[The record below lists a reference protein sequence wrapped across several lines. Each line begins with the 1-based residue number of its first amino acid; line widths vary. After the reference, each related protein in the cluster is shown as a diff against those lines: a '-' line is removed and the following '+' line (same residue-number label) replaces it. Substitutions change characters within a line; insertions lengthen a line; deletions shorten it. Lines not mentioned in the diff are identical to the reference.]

1 MPLDSR
7 LVHPFENAHERLMWD
22 ELKQY
27 LSAAFAADPRK
38 SILLGNFICGRQ
50 IDACLIW
57 PRGLA
62 IIELKNYQGQLH
74 SPLNDRWFIGDKP
87 VNAGGALNPL
97 EQVRG
102 ARHALGDRLR
112 KPWAEKF
119 PGAPVPN
126 WKYAAGRAVFQHKTT
141 WQDLFDDQTRRW
153 FANSS
158 LDTIAADLFG
168 RQIDTYNLNAD
179 QIKFIAETVL
189 STPPRR
195 IVHKEQQQIL
205 DHGIEGITLGH
216 LTLGGVISETHEE
229 RTAMDRDLDGPI
241 PAVIREYPLADD
253 EGFLLHLADI
263 RLENGERQI
272 MVCQNYTGSQKW
284 DRLKHGLRLGAY
296 LQGEGRWAARLGLV
310 RPVEGGKWS
319 NREHRSDLAEIDEI
333 TGIDVRE
340 SLLGLGALNVGTKEE
355 VYGEQNRK
363 KNELCVLFPEDKT
376 EVGLAAYVLTT
387 VLPLMEDAREKEVA

>member
-7 LVHPFENAHERLMWD
+7 IVHPFDKPHERLMWD
-22 ELKQY
+22 ELKSS
-27 LSAAFAADPRK
+27 LSSAFAADPRK

-50 IDACLIW
+50 VDACLIW
-57 PRGLA
+57 SHGLA
-62 IIELKNYQGQLH
+62 VIELKNYQGQLH
-74 SPLNDRWFIGDKP
+74 APLNERWFIGDKP
-87 VNAGGALNPL
+87 VHAGGALNPL

-112 KPWAEKF
+112 KPWSVKF

-126 WKYAAGRAVFQHKTT
+126 WKYAAGRSVFLAGTS
-141 WQDLFDDQTRRW
+141 WQDLLDDQTRRW
-153 FANSS
+153 FAISGI
-158 LDTIAADLFG
+158 DTIAADLFG
-168 RQIDTYNLNAD
+168 RQIGTYDLNAD

-195 IVHKEQQQIL
+195 IVHREQQQIL
-205 DHGIEGITLGH
+205 DNGLEGITLGG

-229 RTAMDRDLDGPI
+229 RPAMDRAIEGPI

-263 RLENGERQI
+263 RLQNGERQI
-272 MVCQNYTGSQKW
+272 TVSQNYTGSQKW

-319 NREHRSDLAEIDEI
+319 NREHRSDIDEIDEI
-333 TGIDVRE
+333 TGLDVKDT
-340 SLLGLGALNVGTKEE
+340 LLGLGAANVGTKEE

-363 KNELCVLFPEDKT
+363 KNELCVLFPEDKP
-376 EVGLAAYVLTT
+376 EAGLAAYVLTT
-387 VLPLMEDAREKEVA
+387 VLPLMEDARA